1 MEISLKRKAKVSVV
15 SITKFLKTISL
26 VLMICTCTNFTVN
39 AKTLDLER
47 EKITKLHIKAKH
59 ELAKNAAMKKQIDCL
74 AKNIYY
80 EAGSE
85 SYEGKLAV
93 AQVTMNRVNSKRFPQ
108 SVCNVVYQRSV
119 IRDKMVC
126 QFSWTCVDVRGI
138 KIGSPRWEES
148 RKVAKK
154 FLIENYT
161 YDKVKRAFYFHG
173 DYIEPGWNLR
183 RIAHIGRHIFYAGA
197 G

>member
-1 MEISLKRKAKVSVV
+1 MEISLKRNAKVADI

-26 VLMICTCTNFTVN
+26 VLMLCTCTNFTVN
-39 AKTLDLER
+39 AKTLE
-47 EKITKLHIKAKH
+47 EEKKITKLHTKAKT
-59 ELAKNAAMKKQIDCL
+59 ELAKHKAMKQQIDCL
-74 AKNIYY
+74 ARNIYY
-80 EAGSE
+80 ESASE
-85 SYEGKLAV
+85 PYEGKLAV
-93 AQVTMNRVNSKRFPQ
+93 AQVTMNRVKSSRFPG
-108 SVCNVVYQRSV
+108 SVCSVVYQKSV

-126 QFSWTCVDVRGI
+126 QFSWTCVDVRAI
-138 KIGSPRWEES
+138 KINSPRWEES

-161 YDKVKRAFYFHG
+161 YDKVRQAYYFHG
-173 DYIEPGWNLR
+173 DYIEPGWQLR